1 LLRRAFK
8 ERPPQAAYASPA
20 RGEVKAGVSSAPDAN
35 LQTAARPRIPRR
47 EASEV
52 CEKRDPPKNR
62 GRRECRAPNAPA
74 ASRAKNKSTRVS
86 HHRFTGTTG
95 IPCAN
100 GFTAYSA
107 LSPVIGL
114 VCHRR
119 LARWINIVADLMPA
133 SRHQDHTASPSEIR
147 CVRLAHFFRPPHP
160 TPRFVTVAHTP
171 LMWGGTSWVYCCF
184 YRIRKRKIFSA
195 GTGQEPK
202 SGDSAVCEWR

>member
-86 HHRFTGTTG
+86 TPQVHRHHRHSLREWFYGLLRALPG
-95 IPCAN
+95 DRAC
-100 GFTAYSA
+100 
-107 LSPVIGL
+107 LSPSQATMRK
-114 VCHRR
+114 HRR
-119 LARWINIVADLMPA
+119 RLMPA
-133 SRHQDHTASPSEIR
+133 SRHQDHTASPSERR

-171 LMWGGTSWVYCCF
+171 LMWGGRSWVYCCF

-195 GTGQEPK
+195 GTGQPK
-202 SGDSAVCEWR
+202 SA

>member
-1 LLRRAFK
+1 MQIFKQPHARAS
-8 ERPPQAAYASPA
+8 RDA
-20 RGEVKAGVSSAPDAN
+20 R
-35 LQTAARPRIPRR
+35 RPRFARSVTLQRTEGAGNAGRLMHPQPRVR
-47 EASEV
+47 
-52 CEKRDPPKNR
+52 K
-62 GRRECRAPNAPA
+62 
-74 ASRAKNKSTRVS
+74 KSTRVS